1 VRFGALLSF
10 VFIVMEGLVGASLV
24 LFEWVAH
31 NASVARAVST
41 AVHFTN
47 TLFLLTAL
55 TLTAWWANGGQRLPW
70 RQQGQRTWL
79 TGLGLLALIILG
91 SSGAINALGDTLF
104 PVGSLREGIQQDF
117 APTAHFLVQL
127 RIWHPILAIGTSLY
141 LWLMSQYLTAD
152 NAPTELKR
160 WTRRLKIILIVQL
173 LVGFSNVLLLAPI
186 WLQIVHLLL
195 ADLVLITFVL
205 FAATVLVQAE
215 NRVNVHQ
222 LASQNG
228 D

>member
-1 VRFGALLSF
+1 
-10 VFIVMEGLVGASLV
+10 
-24 LFEWVAH
+24 
-31 NASVARAVST
+31 
-41 AVHFTN
+41 
-47 TLFLLTAL
+47 
-55 TLTAWWANGGQRLPW
+55 
-70 RQQGQRTWL
+70 
-79 TGLGLLALIILG
+79 
-91 SSGAINALGDTLF
+91 
-104 PVGSLREGIQQDF
+104 
-117 APTAHFLVQL
+117 
-127 RIWHPILAIGTSLY
+127 
-141 LWLMSQYLTAD
+141 MSQYLTAD

-215 NRVNVHQ
+215 NRVNVRQ
-222 LASQNG
+222 LAPQNG